1 VTATGRIARRGLT
14 AVAIGCATLLML
26 AGSAWALAPGAFDP
40 SFGAAGVVSQQ
51 FGTGTNAETDL
62 TAVAVQGDGKVVA
75 AGNLYDAADTVF
87 VARFNEDGSLDQSF
101 GDGGKLVAQLGV
113 AGEGGSEA
121 LSVAAQPDGKIVVG
135 GWAADSAANADLLL
149 FRLDS
154 DGSFDPTFGIGGVV
168 RAALG
173 GGPSGEQS
181 AESRQLSFQS
191 DGKIVVGGDA
201 SNSSGKG
208 ELLVARFNPDGR
220 PDASFG
226 SGGRTLTGATGFA
239 TAIALQRDG
248 KIIASGY
255 HYATGGS
262 EVLLTRFNADGSIDS
277 WFANAG
283 TLAAQLG
290 IGCSVC
296 ASPQSEIEALAVQ
309 PDGKILGAGFAD
321 DAENEDSL
329 LIRLN
334 GAGSM
339 DPSFGTGGQV
349 RDEMGMPSSNY
360 SPRST
365 LSGIALQANGRILVG
380 GFGTDSNGNDALLLA
395 RLTGSGSRDPAFG
408 SGGTILS
415 QLGTTT
421 SPYSY
426 VNSVA
431 LTNDGKAVA
440 AGRATDTDGYAKLLL
455 TRLIADLPPIAS
467 FTASSSTVHA
477 GAAVT
482 FAAVASTDPDGVIT
496 RYTWNFGDGST
507 DSTATPTHTFAHA
520 GTYAVTLTV
529 ADDDALTAS
538 STHTVTVTTAPSV
551 TAPPAPR
558 VSHVFETAR
567 RWREATGQHR
577 VPRKRRPRVGTTFGF
592 TLNEPAQ
599 VVMSFVQKL
608 PGRRLG
614 HRCVP
619 PSPHSDHQRR
629 CSRTLVAGT
638 LTFAGHAGANTVRF
652 AGRISRTR
660 TLKPGDY
667 TLMITATGSAGR
679 RATTE
684 LRFTIVKDSRDP

>member
-1 VTATGRIARRGLT
+1 MTATGRIARRGLT

-101 GDGGKLVAQLGV
+101 GDGGKRVVQFGS

-121 LSVAAQPDGKIVVG
+121 LSVAVQPDGKIVVG

-154 DGSFDPTFGIGGVV
+154 DGSFDPTFGVGGVV

-181 AESRQLSFQS
+181 AESREIALQS

-201 SNSSGKG
+201 SNSSGQG

-220 PDASFG
+220 PDPSFG
-226 SGGRTLTGATGFA
+226 SGGRTLTSTAAFA
-239 TAIALQRDG
+239 TAIALQSDG
-248 KIIASGY
+248 KIVASGY
-255 HYATGGS
+255 HYAAGGS
-262 EVLLTRFNADGSIDS
+262 EVLLTRFNADGSVDS
-277 WFANAG
+277 SFASAG

-290 IGCSVC
+290 VGCSVC

-309 PDGKILGAGFAD
+309 PDGRILGAGFAD

-329 LIRLN
+329 LIRVN
-334 GAGSM
+334 RDGSL
-339 DPSFGTGGQV
+339 DPSFGTGGEV
-349 RDEMGMPSSNY
+349 FDEMGMPSSHY

-380 GFGTDSNGNDALLLA
+380 GLGSDGNGNNALLLA
-395 RLTGSGSRDPAFG
+395 RLTGNGSRDTAFG

-415 QLGTTT
+415 QQGTTT
-421 SPYSY
+421 TPYSY
-426 VNSVA
+426 VNNVA
-431 LTNDGKAVA
+431 LTNDGKVVA
-440 AGRATDTDGYAKLLL
+440 AGRATDTDGFAKLLL
-455 TRLIADLPPIAS
+455 TRLIVDLPPIAS
-467 FTASSSTVHA
+467 FIAASSTVQA
-477 GAAVT
+477 GAAVS
-482 FAAVASTDPDGVIT
+482 FAAGASADPDGAIT
-496 RYTWNFGDGST
+496 RYSWNFGDGST
-507 DSTATPTHTFAHA
+507 GNTATPTHTFAHA

-538 STHTVTVTTAPSV
+538 STHTVTVTAAPSV
-551 TAPPAPR
+551 TAAPAPR
-558 VSHVFETAR
+558 FSHVFETAR

-577 VPRKRRPRVGTTFGF
+577 VPRKRHLPVGTKFGF
-592 TLNEPAQ
+592 TLNEPAR
-599 VVMSFVQKL
+599 VVMSFVQRL
-608 PGRRLG
+608 PGRRMG
-614 HRCVP
+614 RRCVP
-619 PSPHSDHQRR
+619 PNPHSDHKRR

-638 LTFAGHAGANTVRF
+638 LAFAGHAGANTVRF
-652 AGRISRTR
+652 AGRIS
-660 TLKPGDY
+660 PGRKLNPGAY
-667 TLMITATGSAGR
+667 KLTITATDSAGR

-684 LRFTIVKDSRDP
+684 LRFTIVKSSRDT